1 MSEYQPNPI
10 TGWAIEDRPRE
21 KLLQRGVDALTDA
34 EILAILLGA
43 GTRSLSAIGLARQLL
58 TEKGGLEGLARCHI
72 PALTDVHGIGPAKAI
87 SIIAAFE
94 LARRKQLTSHKAFR
108 ITESLSIARYLSPRM
123 ADLDHERFHVL
134 FLNRNNE
141 LIAEETM
148 FVGGVASTIID
159 PKVVFRAAIQHLAS
173 AIIVAHNHP
182 SGSLR
187 PSQSDRDITSRLV
200 KAGNLFD
207 IMVLDHLIISHKG
220 YYSFA
225 DEGEMR

>member
-34 EILAILLGA
+34 EILATLLGA
-43 GTRSLSAIGLARQLL
+43 GTRTLSAIGLARKLL
-58 TEKGGLEGLARCHI
+58 TEKGGLEGLARCQI
-72 PALTDVHGIGPAKAI
+72 ASLTEIHGIGPAKAI
-87 SIIAAFE
+87 SIIASFE
-94 LARRKQLTSHKAFR
+94 LARRKQLVSHKSFR
-108 ITESLSIARYLSPRM
+108 ITESRSIARYLSPRL
-123 ADLDHERFHVL
+123 ADLAQERFHVL

-159 PKVVFRAAIQHLAS
+159 PKVVFKAAIQHLAS

-187 PSQSDRDITSRLV
+187 PSQADRDITKRLV
-200 KAGNLFD
+200 KAGELFD
-207 IMVLDHLIISHKG
+207 IMVLDHLVISSRG

-225 DEGEMR
+225 DEGEM